1 LSFYRTHLKEKVLVL
16 ANLSNEKQVVLITDE
31 IKKAKNLRDKKIKFE
46 QEMVLEPYQ
55 VLVFQ
60 VK

>member
-1 LSFYRTHLKEKVLVL
+1 MSFYRTRPKEKVLVM
-16 ANLSNEKQVVLITDE
+16 ANLSNEKQVVRITDE
-31 IKKAKNLRDKKIKFE
+31 IKKAKNLRDKQSKFE

-55 VLVFQ
+55 VLAFQ

>member
-1 LSFYRTHLKEKVLVL
+1 VL